1 AIARFKRIT
10 SCADV
15 TAAKSWPGLG
25 QCPKSAPVN
34 QHRRGEPADFSARAE
49 PPTKALRVQQKTQT
63 ESEVTSY
70 CAGSIASFGTQRFE
84 RLDVCGASRR
94 EKTGKHRRC
103 SQQGTGYD

>member
-1 AIARFKRIT
+1 MSQISTGESASEEQTGGFFCT
-10 SCADV
+10 GGTADQSV
-15 TAAKSWPGLG
+15 VGA
-25 QCPKSAPVN
+25 
-34 QHRRGEPADFSARAE
+34 
-49 PPTKALRVQQKTQT
+49 TKTRT
-63 ESEVTSY
+63 ESEVTSC